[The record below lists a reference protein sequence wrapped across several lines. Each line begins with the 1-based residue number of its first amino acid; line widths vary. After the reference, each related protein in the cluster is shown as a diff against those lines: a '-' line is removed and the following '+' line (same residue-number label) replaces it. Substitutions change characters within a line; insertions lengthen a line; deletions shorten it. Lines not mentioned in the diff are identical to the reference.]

1 MDQIYLIFLWHMHQ
15 PYYRDPLSGSYR
27 LPWVRLHGI
36 KDYYDMPAILEDFP
50 VVRQTFNLVP
60 SLIEQINDY
69 VNETAK
75 DQYLAVSLKSADDL
89 DTGEKIF
96 ILENFFMANWDNM
109 IYRFPRY
116 GELLTKRGPHSTHSE
131 IKRAG
136 KYFTRQDFL
145 DLQVW
150 FNLAWFDPMFRDSD
164 QFLMELVQ
172 KGRDYTESEKKLLL
186 EKQREILSKIVPKYR
201 SMQETGQIELSTT
214 PYFHPILPLL
224 WDSDRAKECMPHSP
238 LPTRFNHPE
247 DAKEQIRRAVEF
259 HEQTFGSPPS
269 GMWPSEG
276 SVSQEILSAFQENS
290 IKWIASDEGVLA
302 NSLKTGLR
310 DYSNSGALT
319 DPATLYQPYRLS
331 NDIGIFFRDHALSDL
346 FGFDYHKM
354 KARDAVDN
362 FIGRLWGIHQSLP
375 KDRAYAVP
383 VILDGENAWEW
394 YKNDGRDFLLYLYER
409 LSNETFVKC
418 ATASEFLA
426 EHPPS
431 REISHL
437 YAGSWINS
445 DFGIWIGHEEDRKA
459 WELLSRTRDDL
470 EALLINETF
479 SPEAVEEAWRSIYI
493 AEGSDW
499 CWWYGDEHATDTQ
512 ADFDELFR
520 NNLINVYLALGKE
533 PPPDLQLSVLREDRN
548 IRVPAQPRGFIQPVI
563 DGESTN
569 YFEWLAAGSAE
580 IGGAG
585 GSMHRSDSLMSH
597 LYFGFDLKT
606 LYLRIDGNRPFGEL
620 DLNLLSF
627 EFHFIKPLVMKVI
640 VASMENLL
648 QAELYK
654 SENGEFS
661 QIKTLACGL
670 KDILELGVLFED
682 IGAAENDEIRLY
694 ITCLWNGELLE
705 RWPSHG
711 ILSIKAPTANFE
723 AAMWS

>member
-1 MDQIYLIFLWHMHQ
+1 VDQIYLIFLWHMHQ
-15 PYYRDPLSGSYR
+15 PYYRDPISGSYR

-50 VVRQTFNLVP
+50 NVRQTFNLVP

-69 VNETAK
+69 VNETAHDK
-75 DQYLAVSLKSADDL
+75 YLAVSLKPAADL
-89 DTGEKIF
+89 DPVEKKF

-109 IYRFPRY
+109 IRRFPRY
-116 GELLTKRGPHSTHSE
+116 GELLTKRGTHPTSGE
-131 IKRAG
+131 IQRTA
-136 KYFTRQDFL
+136 KYFSSQDFL

-150 FNLAWFDPMFRDSD
+150 FNLAWFDPMFRDGD
-164 QFLMELVQ
+164 RLLMELVQ
-172 KGRDYTESEKKLLL
+172 KERGYTESEKQLLL
-186 EKQREILSKIVPKYR
+186 EKQRDILSKIVPKYR
-201 SMQETGQIELSTT
+201 SMREAGRIEISTT

-224 WDSDRAKECMPHSP
+224 WDSDRASECLPHSP

-247 DAKEQIRRAVEF
+247 DAKEQIRRAVVF
-259 HEQTFGSPPS
+259 HKQTFGCPPL

-276 SVSQEILSAFQENS
+276 SVSQEILPAFQENGL
-290 IKWIASDEGVLA
+290 KWIASDEGVLA
-302 NSLKTGLR
+302 NSLKIGLR
-310 DYSNSGALT
+310 DHYNSGALT
-319 DPATLYQPYRLS
+319 DPAALYQPYRLS
-331 NDIGIFFRDHALSDL
+331 NGIGIIFRDHALSDL

-354 KARDAVDN
+354 EARDAVDD

-375 KDRAYAVP
+375 RDRAYAVP

-409 LSNETFVKC
+409 LSNENFVRC
-418 ATASEFLA
+418 ATVSEYL
-426 EHPPS
+426 EENPPS
-431 REISHL
+431 REIGRL

-459 WELLSRTRDDL
+459 WELLGRTRDDL
-470 EALLINETF
+470 EAFLIAGTF
-479 SPEAVEEAWRSIYI
+479 SAEAVEEAWRSIYI

-533 PPPDLQLSVLREDRN
+533 PPSDLQISVLNEDRSV
-548 IRVPAQPRGFIQPVI
+548 RVSTQPRGFIRPVM

-569 YFEWLAAGSAE
+569 YFEWLAAGMAE

-585 GSMHRSDSLMSH
+585 GAMHRSDSLMSH
-597 LYFGFDLKT
+597 LYFGFDMKT
-606 LYLRIDGNRPFGEL
+606 LYLRIDGSRSFTEL
-620 DLNLLSF
+620 DINLLSF
-627 EFHFIKPLVMKVI
+627 EIHFIKPLIMKVI
-640 VASMENLL
+640 VYYREGLL
-648 QAELYK
+648 KAELYESK
-654 SENGEFS
+654 NGKFYPL
-661 QIKTLACGL
+661 KTLVCGL
-670 KDILELGVLFED
+670 KDILELGVAFKDL
-682 IGAAENDEIRLY
+682 GAAENDEIRFY
-694 ITCLWNGELLE
+694 ITCLWGGEFLE

-711 ILSIKAPTANFE
+711 VLSIKAPTADFE